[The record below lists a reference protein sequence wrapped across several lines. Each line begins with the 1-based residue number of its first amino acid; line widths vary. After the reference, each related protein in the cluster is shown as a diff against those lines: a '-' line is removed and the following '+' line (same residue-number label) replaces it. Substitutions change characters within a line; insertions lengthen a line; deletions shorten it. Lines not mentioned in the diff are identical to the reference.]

1 MPRFAGTT
9 LVLVLVMALAAEP
22 VLAQGAPPKKVA
34 ASIARL
40 FGPEAL
46 ADTVQVDGSP
56 VLRIRTGLA
65 TEGFAVVRNVL
76 GKDQPIT
83 FLVATDTAG
92 ALKDVD
98 ILVYREPYG
107 GEVAYEAWR
116 KQFRGKTASDPL
128 VIGRDVRSIS
138 GATISANSVTQGI
151 RVALTDLAR
160 WKSEGR
166 LH

>member
-1 MPRFAGTT
+1 MLF
-9 LVLVLVMALAAEP
+9 LATAIAVAP
-22 VLAQGAPPKKVA
+22 VLAQGAPPKKIA

-46 ADTVQVDGSP
+46 TDTVQVDGSA